1 MAKSMLAKKRV
12 LLSFIFFFS
21 FTNCFFAQEFTYEK
35 TSTRSDS
42 SKVIYREVLV
52 LSPDLSVYT
61 KQGAKDTLDFR
72 KKENITER
80 YSPLH
85 QGEEKI
91 YKDFKSG
98 KIYVDFSKENSI
110 IEDSLNII
118 PWKLE
123 NESRE
128 ILGYKAQKATAEF
141 RKNVWTV
148 WYTKDLPYFDGPWKL
163 NSLPGLILEATSMDG
178 RLAYKVMKISK
189 IDPSVIE
196 KEKVALED
204 KIHKKKII
212 SAKENFILE
221 KKKRSEMVAYL
232 KIRQDQVQ
240 QSVPSDQKDEKAAGM
255 KMFNKT
261 MEDDKKSKSKNKKLA
276 IESFD

>member
-1 MAKSMLAKKRV
+1 MLAKKRV